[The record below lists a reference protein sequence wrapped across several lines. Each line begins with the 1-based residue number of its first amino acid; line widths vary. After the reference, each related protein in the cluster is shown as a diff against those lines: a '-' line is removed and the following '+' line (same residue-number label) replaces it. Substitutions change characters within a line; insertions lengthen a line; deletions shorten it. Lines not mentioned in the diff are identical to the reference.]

1 MNPLGQPRYPFTPS
15 FSCTVGCGG
24 GGNPG
29 SPACRFANY
38 RSWRAQRGGN
48 AGRRIPC
55 AKDDTSGRRNKT
67 PTAEVRE
74 VLGLLPSAALNYSIS
89 ISFASLMQFLLRSP
103 IAEGRCSL
111 SLSLRYPGD
120 NTPPLQTFLV
130 ASEPGRLQTALR
142 LYLES
147 LSSLSPFVSHLSLQ
161 CCALGLASPCFLTS
175 SSLTLTERNRSSA
188 HCPDPAS
195 LQPTPLP

>member
-103 IAEGRCSL
+103 IAEGRCPLLHVLRATIPSPPAVSVCRSGTRGTTHPHCKRFSSPRSQAGCKLLCVYIWSHSPPSL
-111 SLSLRYPGD
+111 PS
-120 NTPPLQTFLV
+120 
-130 ASEPGRLQTALR
+130 
-142 LYLES
+142 
-147 LSSLSPFVSHLSLQ
+147 
-161 CCALGLASPCFLTS
+161 CLTS
-175 SSLTLTERNRSSA
+175 LCSA
-188 HCPDPAS
+188 V
-195 LQPTPLP
+195 LWGWLLPVFSPPRPSP